1 MGSARW
7 NFEMMGIHKRRLAE
21 WCNNNL
27 DLLVILTGIIILFI
41 ANQLVNVLNLNTRW
55 QYAGFWTF
63 FIGVITVSVG
73 MSALICYRIL
83 LRWHN
88 FFI

>member
-1 MGSARW
+1 MI
-7 NFEMMGIHKRRLAE
+7 GIHKKRLAE

-27 DLLVILTGIIILFI
+27 DLLVIAIGIIILLV
-41 ANQLVNVLNLNTRW
+41 ANQLVNVLNTRW
-55 QYAGFWTF
+55 QEAGFWTF
-63 FIGVITVSVG
+63 FIGVVTISVG
-73 MSALICYRIL
+73 VSALICYRIL